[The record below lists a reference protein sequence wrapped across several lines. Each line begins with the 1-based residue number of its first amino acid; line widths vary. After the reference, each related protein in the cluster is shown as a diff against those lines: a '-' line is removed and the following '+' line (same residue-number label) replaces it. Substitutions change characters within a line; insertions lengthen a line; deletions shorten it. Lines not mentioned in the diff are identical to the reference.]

1 MTTPFT
7 CDHSLNDIGPIYGT
21 NILKR
26 QATESQCRR
35 EQLKAWF
42 PPTMATIP
50 SFPPLSHAVNLKF
63 SPGIFNETRIQH
75 GISLKRPSI
84 DRDCW
89 RLRRSEQWDVR
100 TCLIRS
106 SIHTPATLNSFT
118 WLIQYSFNQG
128 NFLVLVPTDI
138 SLQIWQLADGGQNC
152 FIVSTTA
159 IQFQIRALSKNFVY
173 LSFPPPSPPQSLN
186 LSTEFGKGWRKMV
199 AWSDQIKQ
207 MAPFSGF
214 PTSCYGKLHKD
225 FRLFRRPVFP
235 LPLTTTV
242 TFEMFVIF
250 GFTTNTGLWKCVD
263 WWSFD
268 IDWQRF
274 VNEGRAT
281 LFQTRLNL
289 RRNWNLSGDWSAG

>member
-50 SFPPLSHAVNLKF
+50 SFPPLSHAVSLIF

-138 SLQIWQLADGGQNC
+138 SLQIWQLADGDQNC

-159 IQFQIRALSKNFVY
+159 IQFQIRALSKNFDY
-173 LSFPPPSPPQSLN
+173 LSLPPPPPLPNPWIYQPNLARAGGRWWHGAIRLNRWLHFLDFPLRVMVNYIKTSAFSEGQCFPYPSPPPSHSKCSWFLVSQLIQ
-186 LSTEFGKGWRKMV
+186 V
-199 AWSDQIKQ
+199 
-207 MAPFSGF
+207 
-214 PTSCYGKLHKD
+214 YGN
-225 FRLFRRPVFP
+225 V
-235 LPLTTTV
+235 
-242 TFEMFVIF
+242 
-250 GFTTNTGLWKCVD
+250 
-263 WWSFD
+263 
-268 IDWQRF
+268 
-274 VNEGRAT
+274 
-281 LFQTRLNL
+281 
-289 RRNWNLSGDWSAG
+289 

>member
-1 MTTPFT
+1 MAARTV
-7 CDHSLNDIGPIYGT
+7 SLF
-21 NILKR
+21 
-26 QATESQCRR
+26 Q
-35 EQLKAWF
+35 
-42 PPTMATIP
+42 
-50 SFPPLSHAVNLKF
+50 
-63 SPGIFNETRIQH
+63 
-75 GISLKRPSI
+75 
-84 DRDCW
+84 
-89 RLRRSEQWDVR
+89 RLRFSFKSGRWVR
-100 TCLIRS
+100 ILITS
-106 SIHTPATLNSFT
+106 P
-118 WLIQYSFNQG
+118 Y
-128 NFLVLVPTDI
+128 PPPP
-138 SLQIWQLADGGQNC
+138 
-152 FIVSTTA
+152 
-159 IQFQIRALSKNFVY
+159 
-173 LSFPPPSPPQSLN
+173 PPPSPPQSLN